1 VALGSRRPI
10 PAPRALARLE
20 SLRTELNL
28 SVEPLKW
35 ELLWHVWAGRLR
47 DAGAVRRF
55 HDLLCFMQ
63 AYVEGGFL
71 FALAR
76 RMLMSFSTRYA
87 AELTHHRVAL
97 VNSGIAGTRIR
108 FPFYS
113 PTGRWLAARVPDA
126 LHVDWDGFE
135 KGAELETLLPLLAHP
150 AEIPGLD
157 EYAFEPREWVRRMK
171 GPHETDA
178 AFLARRFAQLVMDDT
193 TRETLWDGLDLPMW
207 LEPSPATPSRTHAR
221 IAPARVHYTTR
232 PLARHRPVLA
242 DEIDRPPER
251 VRVLT
256 TREGATMIDMA
267 RAAMVTRERD
277 LDAFAYGDPRDV
289 RLVEYEDGLA
299 FACIGVTPGR
309 RLLLEAVYGYL
320 TLKNGVPIGYV
331 LTSALYGSSELA
343 YNVFDTWRGV
353 EAAHVYARVLA
364 MTRTLFGSDTF
375 TIVPYQLGDGNVEA
389 IESGAWWFY
398 HKLGFEPRDPATRA
412 LAARETRRID
422 KNPAHRSTAATLRRL
437 ARHPLFFQP
446 RGTRDDVIGRLTL
459 ANVGLAAM
467 AWLARHFGSDRGE
480 ALEACAREAG
490 RRLRFRTWRSWPDDE
505 RAAWVRWAPVVLAL
519 PGLERWSAGER
530 AALARV
536 IRLKGGRRESDFVRA
551 FDAHAKLRLALARLA
566 RAADPDR
573 PARGRS

>member
-1 VALGSRRPI
+1 
-10 PAPRALARLE
+10 
-20 SLRTELNL
+20 
-28 SVEPLKW
+28 
-35 ELLWHVWAGRLR
+35 VWAGRLR
-47 DAGAVRRF
+47 GADSVRRF

-63 AYVEGGFL
+63 AYVESGFL

-76 RMLMSFSTRYA
+76 RMLMSFPVRYS
-87 AELTHHRVAL
+87 AELARHRLAL

-126 LHVDWDGFE
+126 LHVDWEGFE
-135 KGAELETLLPLLAHP
+135 KGDELGTLLPLLAHP

-178 AFLARRFAQLVMDDT
+178 AFLARRFAQLVMEDT
-193 TRETLWDGLDLPMW
+193 SRETLWDGLDLPMW
-207 LEPSPATPSRTHAR
+207 LEPSRATPSRTHAR
-221 IAPARVHYTTR
+221 IAPTRMHYTTR
-232 PLARHRPVLA
+232 PLARRRPVLA
-242 DEIDRPPER
+242 HEIDRPPQR
-251 VRVLT
+251 VRALALG
-256 TREGATMIDMA
+256 EGAAMIDLA
-267 RAAMVTRERD
+267 RAAMVVRERD
-277 LDAFAYGDPRDV
+277 LDAFSYGDPRDV
-289 RLVEYEDGLA
+289 RLIEYEDGLA
-299 FACIGVTPGR
+299 FACIGVIPER

-353 EAAHVYARVLA
+353 EAAAVYARVLA

-375 TIVPYQLGDGNVEA
+375 TIVPYQLGDGNDEA

-412 LAARETRRID
+412 LAARETRRMTA
-422 KNPAHRSTAATLRRL
+422 NAAHRSSAATLRRL
-437 ARHPLFFQP
+437 AKHPLFFQP
-446 RGTRDDVIGRLTL
+446 RGVREDVIGRLTL

-467 AWLARHFGSDRGE
+467 AWLARRFGSDRAA
-480 ALEACAREAG
+480 ALATCAHEAG
-490 RRLRFRTWRSWPDDE
+490 ARLGLRAWRSWPDE
-505 RAAWVRWAPVVLAL
+505 ARAAWVCWAPVVLAL
-519 PGLERWSAGER
+519 PGLERWSTSER
-530 AALARV
+530 RAFAQV

-551 FDAHAKLRLALARLA
+551 FDAHLKLRDALARLA
-566 RAADPDR
+566 RDADPDR

>member
-1 VALGSRRPI
+1 
-10 PAPRALARLE
+10 
-20 SLRTELNL
+20 
-28 SVEPLKW
+28 
-35 ELLWHVWAGRLR
+35 VWAGRLS
-47 DAGAVRRF
+47 DADSVRRF

-63 AYVEGGFL
+63 AYVESGFL

-76 RMLMSFSTRYA
+76 RMLLLFPARYS
-87 AELTHHRVAL
+87 AELARHRVAL

-126 LHVDWDGFE
+126 LHVDWAAFE
-135 KGAELETLLPLLAHP
+135 KGDELETLLPLLAHP
-150 AEIPGLD
+150 AEIPALD
-157 EYAFEPREWVRRMK
+157 EYALAPREWVRRMK
-171 GPHETDA
+171 GPRETDA
-178 AFLARRFAQLVMDDT
+178 AFLARRFAQLVMEDT
-193 TRETLWDGLDLPMW
+193 TRETLWDGLDLPIW

-221 IAPARVHYTTR
+221 IAPPHMHYTTR
-232 PLARHRPVLA
+232 PLTRRRPVLA
-242 DEIDRPPER
+242 DEIDRPPRR
-251 VRVLT
+251 VRALA
-256 TREGATMIDMA
+256 RGEGAAMIDLA

-299 FACIGVTPGR
+299 FACIGVIPER

-353 EAAHVYARVLA
+353 EAAAVYARVLA

-375 TIVPYQLGDGNVEA
+375 TIVPYQLGDGNDEA

-412 LAARETRRID
+412 LAARETRRMSA
-422 KNPAHRSTAATLRRL
+422 NAAYRSSAATLRRL
-437 ARHPLFFQP
+437 AEHPVFFQP
-446 RGTRDDVIGRLTL
+446 RGVREDVIGRLTL

-467 AWLARHFGSDRGE
+467 GWLARRFGSDRAA
-480 ALEACAREAG
+480 ALETCAHEAG
-490 RRLRFRTWRSWPDDE
+490 ARFGLRAWRSWSGE
-505 RAAWVRWAPVVLAL
+505 ARAAWVRWAPVVLAL
-519 PGLERWSAGER
+519 PGLERWSASER
-530 AALARV
+530 RALAQV

-551 FDAHAKLRLALARLA
+551 FDAHPKLRHALARLA
-566 RAADPDR
+566 RDADPDR